1 MFEIMPLV
9 ITVAVF
15 ASATI
20 IVFIVGRF
28 LSNQATIQRRLS
40 VSVSGSEGSGASESA
55 ASNTFFSS
63 VTRKFDEKKFGI
75 EGPIRS
81 KLRRDLIRAGYFSD
95 QAINGYIFARLVVV
109 VLIPVI
115 SYIVVRVFFADV
127 GFGITMAIVAF
138 SAFLA
143 VLGPDAYISRR
154 QRAMQHEYRLLFP
167 DLLDMLVVCVDAGL
181 ALDAAIARIQP
192 EVTKQSAALGTNL
205 IILGAET
212 RAGRSTAEA
221 LSTFA
226 DRLNLDEARAFVIL
240 LRQSLELGT
249 DVSDALR
256 VFSDEMRQKRLLRA
270 EETANKLPVKMV
282 MPLGGL
288 IFPVILV
295 TVMYP
300 IIIRLLAV
308 MHQTGR

>member
-1 MFEIMPLV
+1 
-9 ITVAVF
+9 
-15 ASATI
+15 
-20 IVFIVGRF
+20 
-28 LSNQATIQRRLS
+28 
-40 VSVSGSEGSGASESA
+40 
-55 ASNTFFSS
+55 
-63 VTRKFDEKKFGI
+63 
-75 EGPIRS
+75 
-81 KLRRDLIRAGYFSD
+81 
-95 QAINGYIFARLVVV
+95 
-109 VLIPVI
+109 
-115 SYIVVRVFFADV
+115 
-127 GFGITMAIVAF
+127 
-138 SAFLA
+138 
-143 VLGPDAYISRR
+143 
-154 QRAMQHEYRLLFP
+154 
-167 DLLDMLVVCVDAGL
+167 
-181 ALDAAIARIQP
+181 
-192 EVTKQSAALGTNL
+192 VTKQSAALGTNL

-282 MPLGGL
+282 LPLGGL

-300 IIIRLLAV
+300 VIIRLLAV